1 MMLLTPGMAAFDMDG
16 TLLNEASQMSKGNRE
31 ALLKL
36 QETGCK
42 LVLSTGRMFGS
53 AQIPIDSF
61 PFDGYVCSNGAA
73 LYEKDG
79 TLIRRYSLAKEMV
92 IGAIHALRQD
102 SEPVYYEMHDTNS
115 NRWMVQEDR
124 DRLEPI
130 IEQGTSL
137 EGVSMRRFA
146 LYRLAK
152 VVPLEEMLK
161 NIETGEAEIVKFFIW
176 ESDAERL
183 KWIADQFAAWKSQ
196 ISITSSGSTNI
207 EINSHGVSKWEG
219 LRHFCQLWGIAPEK
233 VMAFGDAENDREA
246 LTEAGYSV
254 AMENASSKIKE
265 IAKFVAPHHNEDGVA
280 QFIWKHV
287 LGETPSR

>member
-16 TLLNEASQMSKGNRE
+16 TLLNEASQMSEGNRE
-31 ALLKL
+31 ALFKL
-36 QETGCK
+36 QEKGCK

-79 TLIRRYSLAKEMV
+79 TLVRRYSLAKELV
-92 IGAIHALRQD
+92 IGAIHGLRQ
-102 SEPVYYEMHDTNS
+102 EPVYYEMHDTNS

-124 DRLEPI
+124 DRLEAI
-130 IEQGTSL
+130 IEQDASL
-137 EGVSMRRFA
+137 EGVSMRQFA
-146 LYRLAK
+146 FYRLAR
-152 VVPLEEMLK
+152 VAPLEEMLAK
-161 NIETGEAEIVKFFIW
+161 IETGEVEIVKFFVW
-176 ESDAERL
+176 DNNQERL
-183 KWIADQFAAWKSQ
+183 QWSADQFAPWQEQ
-196 ISITSSGSTNI
+196 ISITSSGQHNI
-207 EINSHGVSKWEG
+207 EINSHGVSKWAG
-219 LRHFCQLWGIAPEK
+219 LLYFCEAWGIAPEK

-265 IAKFVAPHHNEDGVA
+265 IAKYTAPHHNEDGVA
-280 QFIWKHV
+280 QFIWQHV